1 MLQEIAASSEETV
14 AMSVLVCGVE
24 AELAA
29 AKEAHKGELD
39 LSEIDRRLRA
49 ARLRLMLAQAREMRA
64 AQLQTALRKRFHLV
78 DRMIAVTAAVEMATD
93 EVSRLKAD
101 GDHTS
106 DSIDLTALG
115 VAQERLC
122 YHDAVKS
129 GLMDE

>member
-1 MLQEIAASSEETV
+1 
-14 AMSVLVCGVE
+14 
-24 AELAA
+24 
-29 AKEAHKGELD
+29 
-39 LSEIDRRLRA
+39 
-49 ARLRLMLAQAREMRA
+49 MLAQAREMRA
-64 AQLQTALRKRFHLV
+64 AQLQTALRHRFHLV

-93 EVSRLKAD
+93 EVSRRKAD